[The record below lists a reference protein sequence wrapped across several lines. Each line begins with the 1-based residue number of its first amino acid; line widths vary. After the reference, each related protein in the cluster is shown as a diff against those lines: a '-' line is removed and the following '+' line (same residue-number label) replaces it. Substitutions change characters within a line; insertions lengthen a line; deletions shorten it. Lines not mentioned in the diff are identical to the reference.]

1 MIESRLDAYR
11 RGDFA
16 SLLKWYR
23 YDQEAALQAPRGR
36 RQETREQKLKR
47 VLALLLSVLFLLEG
61 AEPAACRYTEAAARL
76 FPAPLLSGLGWASL
90 F

>member
-23 YDQEAALQAPRGR
+23 YDQEAALQAPRVTCKRPLYSSTR
-36 RQETREQKLKR
+36 RR
-47 VLALLLSVLFLLEG
+47 VSSATPRAVPRFLPELLLHSPL
-61 AEPAACRYTEAAARL
+61 AEK
-76 FPAPLLSGLGWASL
+76 GQ
-90 F
+90 